1 MNNMNNIFRYFAY
14 LMGTLFIFL
23 GVSVMILIKTNVF
36 QNNGLNILYG
46 ILLSAYGFYRII
58 ITRIKAKYYE

>member
-1 MNNMNNIFRYFAY
+1 
-14 LMGTLFIFL
+14 MGTLFIFL